1 MQPALLD
8 LTAHT
13 VRLAGETDFAGWR
26 DAARRL
32 ALSGVRPEEVAWIV
46 EPDQAKSAPPLDPP
60 AGTFSP

>member
-13 VRLAGETDFAGWR
+13 IRLAGETDFAGWR

-32 ALSGVRPEEVAWIV
+32 ALSGVRPEEVAR
-46 EPDQAKSAPPLDPP
+46 
-60 AGTFSP
+60 